1 METFSSNQEEKQDFK
16 QREVELV
23 DKLSEVFTELNVASQ
38 QCVLMRTNSTDL
50 LQLKITIDQMKNR
63 IRTSS

>member
-23 DKLSEVFTELNVASQ
+23 DMLSEVFTELNVASQ

-63 IRTSS
+63 IRISS